1 MKRAI
6 YLLLAAA
13 LLAPALSAQEQDVKY
28 VNNSFARISHI
39 AGTAFLQRAQD
50 LGYED
55 AELNAPVAEGDRIG
69 TSDGRL
75 EIYLGKR
82 VYVRLDQNSKID
94 FASLPRRDNAV
105 TRIRQW
111 SGHMYLDVGA
121 LAKEKSIEV
130 LTDDATFYVLDRG
143 LYRIDVRDGGGT
155 EIMVLEGMIEA
166 AGEDGSMLIKDS
178 QRLVLVNGAFQGKP
192 TAFFAAGFED
202 AFDRFNSSRLAVVR
216 RGSGRGY
223 LPEERG
229 LYKKAK
235 LGEVLEYLAV
245 IKGAAKPDAR
255 ASIDAWL
262 ARFDLL
268 EWKNRKV
275 SELSKGM
282 AQKAQF
288 VGAIAHN
295 PSVVFFDE
303 PFSGLDPLAQDQ
315 LLKVMTE
322 LKGKGATILFSTHIM
337 EHAEKICERI
347 LLMHKGREVLS
358 GTMAEIKTRYGR
370 NAVQLEFDGDAGFI
384 KHLDF
389 VASVSEYPRWVEVE
403 LKDGVDSDLLYAA
416 LAGRLSIRRFET
428 VAPSLHKIF
437 ITQIGGLAAGS
448 GDGDVGGIPPAGD
461 VSINSPTVEANNDQA

>member
-1 MKRAI
+1 LVRVEKVHKSYSSVQAV
-6 YLLLAAA
+6 AD
-13 LLAPALSAQEQDVKY
+13 LSFQAKPGEI
-28 VNNSFARISHI
+28 F
-39 AGTAFLQRAQD
+39 GL
-50 LGYED
+50 
-55 AELNAPVAEGDRIG
+55 IG
-69 TSDGRL
+69 
-75 EIYLGKR
+75 
-82 VYVRLDQNSKID
+82 
-94 FASLPRRDNAV
+94 P
-105 TRIRQW
+105 
-111 SGHMYLDVGA
+111 
-121 LAKEKSIEV
+121 
-130 LTDDATFYVLDRG
+130 
-143 LYRIDVRDGGGT
+143 
-155 EIMVLEGMIEA
+155 
-166 AGEDGSMLIKDS
+166 
-178 QRLVLVNGAFQGKP
+178 NGAGKSTTIRMIMNIIAPDSGRILFDGKP
-192 TAFFAAGFED
+192 LTEAD
-202 AFDRFNSSRLAVVR
+202 KSRI
-216 RGSGRGY
+216 GY

-416 LAGRLSIRRFET
+416 LAGCLSIRRFET

-437 ITQIGGLAAGS
+437 ITQIGGFAAGS